1 MTLLSLLTLS
11 CFRSDPVEIDF
22 GDGKIELPKK
32 FQHRSGYTE
41 RDPDSVRHHFQ
52 LVNDTHWS
60 GQTSYAEELVVSI
73 FSPRL
78 GPKEFGEKLAA
89 RRYDALSTIE
99 PYSVEKESGL
109 EWQFSTVVYG
119 RHPVKEAAILVR
131 LIDPA
136 RRVMLGWYGYQKR
149 FPKAKAME
157 QLRAIH
163 ASLQV
168 EESLA
173 SRFED
178 YEKWAGNEWMEAYFA
193 NQPLLL
199 EALRTIGLALPNQA
213 NIWTVSTWERKG
225 RYLAA
230 IDGEKPSYLHL
241 VDLEAADGCAKA
253 SEIAPGL
260 RYSFGQQFEGG
271 KVPECFGLKKW
282 NLWEKQGGAGNP
294 ILKWMEG
301 PAKR

>member
-32 FQHRSGYTE
+32 FQHRAGYTE

-52 LVNDTHWS
+52 LMNDTHWN
-60 GQTSYAEELVVSI
+60 GQTSYAEGLVVSI

-78 GPKEFGEKLAA
+78 GQVEFGEKLAA
-89 RRYDALSTIE
+89 RRYDA
-99 PYSVEKESGL
+99 V
-109 EWQFSTVVYG
+109 
-119 RHPVKEAAILVR
+119 A
-131 LIDPA
+131 
-136 RRVMLGWYGYQKR
+136 
-149 FPKAKAME
+149 

-163 ASLQV
+163 ASLRV
-168 EESLA
+168 EEPLV

-178 YEKWAGNEWMEAYFA
+178 YEKWAGNKWMGVYFA

-199 EALRTIGLALPNQA
+199 EALRTVGLALPNQA
-213 NIWTVSTWERKG
+213 NIWSVSAWERKG
-225 RYLAA
+225 RY
-230 IDGEKPSYLHL
+230 L
-241 VDLEAADGCAKA
+241 VDLEAADGCAKPGDL
-253 SEIAPGL
+253 APGL

-271 KVPECFGLKKW
+271 KVPECFGLKKL